1 MSTKA
6 TMVVAAFA
14 LATALTSPA
23 PAQAGSRSQAYDRPT
38 GAYAQQ
44 VKRTHRVHRSRNA
57 YDIRGRYRGTDPD
70 PFIRDQLKRC
80 REC

>member
-23 PAQAGSRSQAYDRPT
+23 PAQAGSRSQSYDHPT

>member
-6 TMVVAAFA
+6 MMVVAAFA

-44 VKRTHRVHRSRNA
+44 VKRTGVHRSRNA
-57 YDIRGRYRGTDPD
+57 YDVRGRYRGSDPD

>member
-23 PAQAGSRSQAYDRPT
+23 PAQAGSHSQAYDRPT

>member
-6 TMVVAAFA
+6 MMVVAAFA

-23 PAQAGSRSQAYDRPT
+23 PAQAGSRSQAYDRPA

-44 VKRTHRVHRSRNA
+44 VKRTHRVHRSRNV

-80 REC
+80 RQC

>member
-23 PAQAGSRSQAYDRPT
+23 PAQAGSRSQAYDRPA

>member
-6 TMVVAAFA
+6 IMVVAFA

-23 PAQAGSRSQAYDRPT
+23 PAQAGSRSQAYDRPA

-44 VKRTHRVHRSRNA
+44 VTRTHRVHRSRSV
-57 YDIRGRYRGTDPD
+57 YDVRGRYRGADPD

-80 REC
+80 RQC

>member
-6 TMVVAAFA
+6 MMVVAAFA

-23 PAQAGSRSQAYDRPT
+23 PAQAGSRSQAYDRPA

-57 YDIRGRYRGTDPD
+57 YDIRGRYRGSDPD